1 MEFKCE
7 YSTLTIPNDNA
18 YAGIAAHYV
27 QEVAKKLGFSEDVR
41 ASIGHGVEEA
51 IAAIID
57 HSFEPHE
64 KATLDV
70 SCERIPE
77 GIQVT
82 IRDRGMPVD
91 PEELSE
97 DLTTSKPG
105 KARPESGRVLHPTRY
120 WDQVSFNNLGPQ
132 GKETILIKR
141 LQGKSITDYYEACDL
156 GPYAPAE
163 VRPEAPPEKTV
174 CAVRAMLPSEALEV
188 AKVVYKTY
196 GYTYGYQDVYYP
208 DRLAELNK
216 SGKMV
221 SAVALGNDD
230 EIVGHCA
237 LMFWHKAARIAELGQ
252 GVVKPGYR
260 LHGCFSNLTEYLI
273 AQARSRGLMGVY
285 GQAVTNHTFSQRTG
299 HKLGLRDCALIIG
312 FVPATVTFKGFS
324 EQLSQRVSLLTH
336 FLYLVKPE
344 RPTVFAPAHHR
355 EMIEKLYENL
365 GVSAYVETPSA
376 LELENPPERA
386 LMNVIVINHLD
397 FAYLEVERYGQDLL
411 RQLRATVKQLA
422 RDKIEV
428 MSLLLNL
435 SDPHTASFVRDLER
449 EGFFFAGILPG
460 AFKNGD
466 ALILQ
471 WLANVEIDYDRIEL
485 ESDIAKELRDYI
497 RARDPNLIS

>member
-27 QEVAKKLGFSEDVR
+27 REVAQKLGFSGEEQE
-41 ASIGHGVEEA
+41 SIGHGVEEA

-57 HSFEPHE
+57 HSFEPNE
-64 KATLDV
+64 KATLEV
-70 SCERIPE
+70 SCERIQE
-77 GIQVT
+77 GLQVT

-97 DLTTSKPG
+97 QLTDGQTG
-105 KARPESGRVLHPTRY
+105 LARSESGHVLHPTKY

-132 GKETILIKR
+132 GKETVLIKR
-141 LQGKSITDYYEACDL
+141 LAGRSITDYYEACDL
-156 GPYAPAE
+156 GPYAPI
-163 VRPEAPPEKTV
+163 EAGTETPTEKTE
-174 CAVRAMLPSEALEV
+174 CEVRAMLPSEALEV

-196 GYTYGYQDVYYP
+196 GYTYGNQDVYFP

-216 SGKMV
+216 SGRII
-221 SAVALGNDD
+221 SAVALGDD
-230 EIVGHCA
+230 QEIVGHCA
-237 LMFWHKAARIAELGQ
+237 LTFWHEGSRIAELGQ

-260 LHGCFSNLTEYLI
+260 HHGCFSNLTEYLI
-273 AQARSRGLMGVY
+273 ELARSRGLTGVY

-312 FVPATVTFKGFS
+312 FVPTTVTFKGFS
-324 EQLSQRVSLLTH
+324 EQLSQRLSLLTH
-336 FLYLVKPE
+336 YLYLVKPE
-344 RPTVFAPAHHR
+344 RLSVYAPMQHK
-355 EMIEKLYENL
+355 EIIEKLYRNL
-365 GVSAYVETPSA
+365 GVSVDVKTPSIHG
-376 LELENPPERA
+376 LKTLPVHA
-386 LMNVIVINHLD
+386 LMNIIVVNHLN
-397 FAYLEVERYGQDLL
+397 FAYMEAERYGQDLVS
-411 RQLRATVKQLA
+411 QLRSTIKQLV

-428 MSLLLNL
+428 MSLHLNL
-435 SDPHTASFVRDLER
+435 SDEYTASLVHDLEQ

-471 WLANVEIDYDRIEL
+471 YLANVEIDYDRIEL

-497 RARDPNLIS
+497 RARDPNLT